1 MWDQWDRLTARTP
14 TVTPESTFQQPIRRH
29 VRRFTVSR
37 TPPFRSVSLITE
49 QLARRPPRRAALGA
63 LLSHVAPH
71 GIGTPLA
78 RRTSWHLGNQLGRL
92 KSRNLAPGVVDF
104 RSSLRSS
111 RARSGRVGHHVGF
124 VSRPSQPW
132 ILHRRENI
140 RETRELQIAASRD
153 AGRAS
158 PREAAPI
165 ENGGTCKAT
174 SPHHSCQMP
183 QLVLA
188 SLAPVDPSDTKMDP
202 VKPAARGKGNQR
214 VAGTSS

>member
-1 MWDQWDRLTARTP
+1 MTL
-14 TVTPESTFQQPIRRH
+14 ESKFRQPIRRL
-29 VRRFTVSR
+29 RRFTVSR
-37 TPPFRSVSLITE
+37 TPPFRAVSLITE

-92 KSRNLAPGVVDF
+92 ETLRLVVDF
-104 RSSLRSS
+104 RSS

-214 VAGTSS
+214 VAGQARPSA

>member
-1 MWDQWDRLTARTP
+1 MGVQELLRASQCAASAAPMFLLAFGRRGLGLTHRVDADSDSREYIP
-14 TVTPESTFQQPIRRH
+14 TGADS
-29 VRRFTVSR
+29 RFTVLLFPEP
-37 TPPFRSVSLITE
+37 PPFRSVSLITE

-92 KSRNLAPGVVDF
+92 ETLRLVVDF
-104 RSSLRSS
+104 RSS

-140 RETRELQIAASRD
+140 RETRELQIAASR
-153 AGRAS
+153 
-158 PREAAPI
+158 
-165 ENGGTCKAT
+165 
-174 SPHHSCQMP
+174 
-183 QLVLA
+183 V
-188 SLAPVDPSDTKMDP
+188 
-202 VKPAARGKGNQR
+202 PA
-214 VAGTSS
+214 